1 MNYSDYR
8 FTLDIQIHQ
17 AQVSVPVTLNDT
29 ARKLYIGLT
38 DGRKPYTINDGCR
51 AVFAAKKPDG
61 TTILND
67 CLIEKNT
74 TIVYEFSKNT
84 TNVEGIVNCEVRLYD
99 AVGKE
104 LTSPQFLI
112 VVDAKVVRDEEI
124 TISESEATAISNIL
138 ATEQARVVA
147 ESARVQA
154 ESSRVTAEKLRAAA
168 ENVRDSAEEGRGV
181 AESNRVTA
189 ENSRASAEV
198 ARKNAETSRVTAEAK
213 REETIGGLDNA
224 VDEIIKIQNDMLAG
238 NAESIAR
245 AEIIAAI
252 NETMLIANDLVT
264 NAPHKALS
272 AAQGVVL
279 KGMMDGTVKSEVG
292 YYNGTNS
299 STNALSFS
307 FVPKIIFIFENVRY
321 YSGNTNRGS
330 IALGIVLPEKKV
342 IMRHESDNGTTGFT
356 INDSGVTVAVD
367 GLVITLTSNSASS
380 ISMPKIFNTK
390 SLPITSG
397 NAGTATEASGYGY
410 WYVALG

>member
-138 ATEQARVVA
+138 ATEQARVNA
-147 ESARVQA
+147 ENARVQA

-168 ENVRDSAEEGRGV
+168 ENLRDSAEEGRGA

-189 ENSRASAEV
+189 ENNRATAEV

-213 REETIGGLDNA
+213 REETIGDLDNA
-224 VDEIIKIQNDMLAG
+224 VDEIIKIQDDMLAG

-299 STNALSFS
+299 STNVLSFM
-307 FVPKIIFIFENVRY
+307 FVPKIIFIFENVRIY
-321 YSGNTNRGS
+321 TASQTNTGS
-330 IALGIVLPEKKV
+330 AAFGIIVPEKKV
-342 IMRHESDNGTTGFT
+342 IMRQESDGFT
-356 INDSGVTVAVD
+356 INKSGVSVTVD
-367 GLVITLTSNSASS
+367 GLTVALTSNVVSS
-380 ISMPKIFNTK
+380 ISMPDIFNTK
-390 SLPITSG
+390 SVKSTAG
-397 NAGTATEASGYGY
+397 NMGTAAESDGYGY